1 MSQKY
6 VATNQTCASIDRVTV
21 NIWICHRYF
30 FWYKVNIRHWGI
42 RIVRSKCVAKSQP
55 TISNICSGIPS
66 SLNRVQTR
74 TRHVFSN
81 LLLSCTQ
88 GSVQWQAGCVR
99 ACVARLRRSRLRLC
113 SKHRQP
119 HRHHERCS
127 AHGTVHYALGMLRIA
142 KRTSPDCFPVA
153 ETLLTRDLPPV
164 RR

>member
-99 ACVARLRRSRLRLC
+99 ALRDCGAPDSGSAQSTDSLTATMSGAVHTALCTMHWACSVSPNAR
-113 SKHRQP
+113 
-119 HRHHERCS
+119 
-127 AHGTVHYALGMLRIA
+127 VRIA
-142 KRTSPDCFPVA
+142 FPLLKRC
-153 ETLLTRDLPPV
+153 
-164 RR
+164 